1 MFRFSLVLV
10 AALAFSACGGSDCEN
25 TPGAGKCTSA
35 GGGGG
40 SGGGAG
46 GGGGSVSCG
55 ADTWTNYAK
64 TWFEGNCAGCHSTEF
79 GTYAAVKGS
88 HVPIS
93 SRISSGNMPPGGG
106 LSDGEKQRISDWF
119 SCDMPQ

>member
-10 AALAFSACGGSDCEN
+10 AALAFSACGGSDSS
-25 TPGAGKCTSA
+25 GG

-40 SGGGAG
+40 SGGGAGGGG

-106 LSDGEKQRISDWF
+106 LSDGEKQRISGWF